1 MSDPVEQDDL
11 NDRII
16 ELVEQH
22 WQEHEMPLL
31 LSRLGGH
38 DRGEIARLA
47 RQRANSL
54 GAYLRQGL
62 ADRVRLIQHSERPV
76 LIGVLPM
83 AAEVDGDVDGWLESA
98 QGKSAGGAPRY
109 HPAFWAAFRKPLDEM
124 KNRYISTTPPI
135 RFQDTYPEDRP
146 EGFVEIAPEYIAGAE
161 MDAAAVL
168 ANAQDWLEDN
178 ALQNTSFLA
187 PSPSSAPSH
196 PHHHQGGDLLERL
209 VRALDANELKRVSLP
224 LDIVMKLRRNS

>member
-1 MSDPVEQDDL
+1 MSDPVEQQDDL
-11 NDRII
+11 NDRIV
-16 ELVEQH
+16 ELVDQH
-22 WQEHEMPLL
+22 WEEHEMPLL

-54 GAYLRQGL
+54 GAYLRQEL

-83 AAEVDGDVDGWLESA
+83 DAKVEDDVDGWLESA

-124 KNRYISTTPPI
+124 KSRYISVSPPI
-135 RFQDTYPEDRP
+135 RFQDTFPEDRP
-146 EGFVEIAPEYIAGAE
+146 EGFVEIAPEYIADSE
-161 MDAAAVL
+161 MDASAVL
-168 ANAQDWLEDN
+168 ENAQDWLEDN
-178 ALQNTSFLA
+178 ELQTTAFLA
-187 PSPSSAPSH
+187 SSPSSSPSYS
-196 PHHHQGGDLLERL
+196 HQGGDLLERL
-209 VRALDANELKRVSLP
+209 ARALDRNELKRVSLP
-224 LDIVMKLRRNS
+224 LDIVMKLRRNG

>member
-1 MSDPVEQDDL
+1 MSDPVEQQDDL
-11 NDRII
+11 NDRIV
-16 ELVEQH
+16 ELVDQH
-22 WQEHEMPLL
+22 WEEHEMPLL

-83 AAEVDGDVDGWLESA
+83 DAKVEDDVDGWLESA

-124 KNRYISTTPPI
+124 KSRYISVSPPI
-135 RFQDTYPEDRP
+135 RFQDTFPEDRP
-146 EGFVEIAPEYIAGAE
+146 EGFVEIAPEYIADSE
-161 MDAAAVL
+161 MDASAVL
-168 ANAQDWLEDN
+168 ENAQDWLEDN
-178 ALQNTSFLA
+178 ELQTTAFLA
-187 PSPSSAPSH
+187 SSPSSSPSYS
-196 PHHHQGGDLLERL
+196 HQGGDLLERL
-209 VRALDANELKRVSLP
+209 ARALDPNELKRVSLP
-224 LDIVMKLRRNS
+224 LDIVMKLRRNG